1 MVLKDMFPFQ
11 EQLNFY
17 CFSTSTLLL
26 GHSHSIYVL
35 GSRESTA
42 NHWRAGIYDRI
53 MNYLADGYLVAYI
66 GEEDES
72 VTKEHFSRMGMQ
84 VEDSIQSGS
93 LTIVNRDVFYSP
105 FIPPTTLMQQ
115 WNKLFDSIKK
125 KTSGQISKGFIAIG
139 MPADSFFISAL
150 DRQQLVRYESLVA
163 KKYDGGIEAM
173 CLYDVGMIYQLQ
185 LGQIIA
191 LLNAHQNTGHKEGK
205 LKQWNN
211 ERALALIRQG
221 LDAALGDNVTEM
233 VLSFIIRDFE
243 GDEQAVVM
251 QPDQFEKK
259 LQILL
264 GPRAT
269 DVVIDNIKKEISKDI
284 AF

>member
-1 MVLKDMFPFQ
+1 M
-11 EQLNFY
+11 
-17 CFSTSTLLL
+17 
-26 GHSHSIYVL
+26 L

-42 NHWRAGIYDRI
+42 THWRADIYDRI
-53 MNYLADGYLVAYI
+53 MNYIANGYFVVYI

-72 VTKEHFSRMGMQ
+72 ATKEHFSRMGMP
-84 VEDSIQSGS
+84 VEDNIQSGS

-105 FIPPTTLMQQ
+105 FVPPTTLMQQ
-115 WNKLFDSIKK
+115 WNKLFVSIRKK
-125 KTSGQISKGFIAIG
+125 ASGQMMKGFIAIG

-163 KKYDGGIEAM
+163 EKYDGGIEAM

-191 LLNAHQNTGHKEGK
+191 LLNAHQNTGHKGR

-211 ERALALIRQG
+211 ERAHALIRQG
-221 LDAALGDNVTEM
+221 LDVALGSNVTEM
-233 VLSFIIRDFE
+233 VLSFIVRDFG
-243 GDEQAVVM
+243 GDEQAVVT

-264 GPRAT
+264 GSRAT